1 MNARD
6 ARAVP
11 QIITFGDDRSAGADV
26 AWEWIIDQNW
36 PGWVVDVVRVTEPE
50 PSIEALFSH
59 EPLHEEDPDDARV
72 ASEGS
77 GIVRVRHLTT
87 AYDPRIILNGKRD
100 GQLTVV
106 GARGRGLL
114 KSMRIGSTAEWLMR
128 CPGTPLVVARSGS
141 TVRSIVACVDG
152 SAHARAAVQALCD
165 LPWISGREVT
175 VLTILDATTPS
186 DEHAEAA
193 AAALESAGASARI
206 VAVDPDLSG
215 VRPSPTYAILDQIDA
230 LQPQLVALGTR
241 GLTGLRRLAIG
252 SVAGAVAHASP
263 CSVLLARDQ
272 E

>member
-6 ARAVP
+6 ATAVP
-11 QIITFGDDRSAGADV
+11 QIITFWDDRSAGADV

-36 PGWVVDVVRVTEPE
+36 PGWVVDVVCVTEPE
-50 PSIEALFSH
+50 PSIEALFMH
-59 EPLHEEDPDDARV
+59 EPLHEEDPGDARV
-72 ASEGS
+72 APVGS

-87 AYDPRIILNGKRD
+87 AYDPRVILNGKRV
-100 GQLTVV
+100 GQLTVI

-165 LPWISGREVT
+165 HPWISGREVA

-186 DEHAEAA
+186 DEHVEAA
-193 AAALESAGASARI
+193 AAVLESAGASARI

-215 VRPSPTYAILDQIDA
+215 VRPSPTHAILDQLDM
-230 LQPQLVALGTR
+230 LQPQLVALATR
-241 GLTGLRRLAIG
+241 GPTGLRRLAIG
-252 SVAGAVAHASP
+252 SVAGAVAHAGP